1 MDPQPSERVERDL
14 RSMIGDGIAFSAMVG
29 LGETY
34 VPAFALAAGHGDLV
48 AGLVATLPMLVGAVL
63 QLATPAGIRWAGS
76 HRAWVVGCARL
87 QAASLLPLAVW
98 ALLGRVPLLWLFAAA
113 SAYWAFGMST
123 MPAWNAWAAT
133 LVPSYLRA
141 RFFARRT
148 RYAQASLLLS
158 LLLAGAVLDRGAAL
172 LGRHTDAF
180 ALLLASAAVA
190 RLVSARFLARQS
202 ERPGLVL
209 EQRSLSLAQ
218 MRSALRG
225 REAKRVLLYL
235 LAMQVAVQIAAP
247 YFTPFMLGP
256 LGLPYA
262 GFTALVAA
270 SFASRIAVLPWLGR
284 LARARGAGWLL
295 RRGALAIV
303 PLPPL
308 WLVSDSFAY
317 LLVLQIFSGL
327 AWAALELATLLAFFE
342 GLDPEERTS
351 VLTAYNLASAVAL
364 ALGALL
370 GAAIF
375 QAVGGGHAGFASLFL
390 ISSLGRV
397 LTLPLIV
404 RVRGGGRPREPMLL
418 RTEALR
424 PSIGAVQRP
433 LLPAAEPA
441 EERPGD

>member
-1 MDPQPSERVERDL
+1 MEPEPSRRVERDL

-48 AGLVATLPMLVGAVL
+48 AGLVATLPMLAGAVL
-63 QLATPAGIRWAGS
+63 QLATPAGVRRVGS
-76 HRAWVVGCARL
+76 HRAWVVSCARL
-87 QAASLLPLAVW
+87 QAASLLPLAIW
-98 ALLGRVPLLWLFAAA
+98 ALLGRVPLPWLFAAT

-123 MPAWNAWAAT
+123 LPAWNAWAGT

-148 RYAQASLLLS
+148 RYAQASLL
-158 LLLAGAVLDRGAAL
+158 VAL
-172 LGRHTDAF
+172 LVGGAILDSGERLLGETTVAF
-180 ALLLASAAVA
+180 ALLLASAALA

-202 ERPGLVL
+202 ERPGLVG
-209 EQRSLSLAQ
+209 EQRSLSFAQ
-218 MRSALRG
+218 MRHALEG

-235 LAMQVAVQIAAP
+235 LGMQVAVQIAAP

-256 LGLPYA
+256 LGLPYG

-284 LARARGAGWLL
+284 LARARGAGWML

-308 WLVSDSFAY
+308 WLLSDSFAY
-317 LLVLQIFSGL
+317 LLALQAFSGV
-327 AWAALELATLLAFFE
+327 AWATLELATLLAFFE

-364 ALGALL
+364 AIGALL

-375 QAVGGGHAGFASLFL
+375 QSAGGGYAGFASLFA
-390 ISSLGRV
+390 ISSLGRI
-397 LTLPLIV
+397 LTLPLLV
-404 RVRGGGRPREPMLL
+404 RVRGGGPPREVMLL
-418 RTEALR
+418 RTDALR

-433 LLPAAEPA
+433 LLPAADDAA
-441 EERPGD
+441 EGPRD

>member
-1 MDPQPSERVERDL
+1 MEPEPSRRVERDL

-29 LGETY
+29 LGETF

-63 QLATPAGIRWAGS
+63 QLATPAGVRHLGS
-76 HRAWVVGCARL
+76 HRAWVVACARL
-87 QAASLLPLAVW
+87 QAASLLPLAAW
-98 ALLGRVPLLWLFAAA
+98 ALLGRIPLVWLFAAT

-148 RYAQASLLLS
+148 RYAQASLLAAL
-158 LLLAGAVLDRGAAL
+158 LVGGMVLDRGGQLLDAPTDAFAMLLAGA
-172 LGRHTDAF
+172 AF
-180 ALLLASAAVA
+180 A

-202 ERPGLVL
+202 ELPGLAR
-209 EQRSLSLAQ
+209 EQRSLSFAE
-218 MRSALRG
+218 MRHALRG
-225 REAKRVLLYL
+225 REAKRVLIYL
-235 LAMQVAVQIAAP
+235 LGMQVAVQIAAP

-256 LGLPYA
+256 LGLPYW
-262 GFTALVAA
+262 GFTALIAA

-308 WLVSDSFAY
+308 WLLSHSFPY
-317 LLVLQIFSGL
+317 LLLLQAYSGV
-327 AWAALELATLLAFFE
+327 AWAA
-342 GLDPEERTS
+342 
-351 VLTAYNLASAVAL
+351 LTAYNLASAVAL
-364 ALGALL
+364 VLGALL

-375 QAVGGGHAGFASLFL
+375 QSVGGGYAGFASLFV

-397 LTLPLIV
+397 LTLPLLV
-404 RVRGGGRPREPMLL
+404 RVRGEARPRDVMLL

-433 LLPAAEPA
+433 LLPASDDAA
-441 EERPGD
+441 ERPSD

>member
-1 MDPQPSERVERDL
+1 MQSGSSRHVERDL
-14 RSMIGDGIAFSAMVG
+14 RSMIGDAIAFSAMVG

-63 QLATPAGIRWAGS
+63 QLATPAGVRRTGS
-76 HRAWVVGCARL
+76 HRSWVVACARL

-98 ALLGRVPLLWLFAAA
+98 ALLGRIPLWWLFAAT

-123 MPAWNAWAAT
+123 TPAWNAWAAS

-148 RYAQASLLLS
+148 RYAQASLLVA
-158 LLLAGAVLDRGAAL
+158 LLVGGVVLDRGEAI
-172 LGRHTDAF
+172 LGTRTDAF
-180 ALLLASAAVA
+180 ALLLAGAALS
-190 RLVSARFLARQS
+190 RLVSARYLARQS
-202 ERPGLVL
+202 EQPGLAM
-209 EQRSLSLAQ
+209 EQRSLSFAQ
-218 MRSALRG
+218 MRLALQG
-225 REAKRVLLYL
+225 RETKRVLVYL
-235 LAMQVAVQIAAP
+235 LGMQVAVQIAAP

-295 RRGALAIV
+295 RRGAIAIV

-308 WLVSDSFAY
+308 WLLSHSFGY
-317 LLVLQIFSGL
+317 LLLLQAFSGV

-342 GLDPEERTS
+342 GLDPKERTS

-364 ALGALL
+364 VLGALL

-375 QAVGGGHAGFASLFL
+375 HGVGGGYPGFAMLFV

-397 LTLPLIV
+397 LTLPLLV
-404 RVRGGGRPREPMLL
+404 RVRTRARSREALIL

-433 LLPAAEPA
+433 LLPASDESPD
-441 EERPGD
+441 E

>member
-1 MDPQPSERVERDL
+1 MEPESSRRVESDL

-34 VPAFALAAGHGDLV
+34 VPAFAIAVGHGDLV

-63 QLATPAGIRWAGS
+63 QLATPAGVRHLGS
-76 HRAWVVGCARL
+76 HRAWVVACARL
-87 QAASLLPLAVW
+87 QAASLLPLAAW
-98 ALLGRVPLLWLFAAA
+98 ALVGRIPLFWLFAAT

-123 MPAWNAWAAT
+123 IPAWNAWAAS

-148 RYAQASLLLS
+148 RYAQAA
-158 LLLAGAVLDRGAAL
+158 LLAALLVGGAVLEWGEQL
-172 LGRHTDAF
+172 LGEATDAF
-180 ALLLASAAVA
+180 ALLLAGAALS
-190 RLVSARFLARQS
+190 RLVSARFLSRQS
-202 ERPGLVL
+202 ELPGLAR
-209 EQRSLSLAQ
+209 EQRSLSLEE
-218 MRSALRG
+218 MRHALRG

-235 LAMQVAVQIAAP
+235 LGMQVAVQIAAP

-262 GFTALVAA
+262 GFTALIAA

-284 LARARGAGWLL
+284 LARARGATWML

-308 WLVSDSFAY
+308 WLVSDSFGY
-317 LLVLQIFSGL
+317 LLLLQAYSGI
-327 AWAALELATLLAFFE
+327 AWGALELATLLAFFE
-342 GLDPEERTS
+342 GLDAEERTS
-351 VLTAYNLASAVAL
+351 VLTAYNLASSIAL
-364 ALGALL
+364 VLGALL

-375 QAVGGGHAGFASLFL
+375 VAAGGGSTGFASLFV
-390 ISSLGRV
+390 ISSLGRM
-397 LTLPLIV
+397 LTLPLLSK
-404 RVRGGGRPREPMLL
+404 VRGRGRSQEVLLL

-433 LLPAAEPA
+433 LLPASDDAG
-441 EERPGD
+441 ERPDD

>member
-1 MDPQPSERVERDL
+1 MEPESSQRVERDL

-34 VPAFALAAGHGDLV
+34 VPAFALAVGHGDLV
-48 AGLVATLPMLVGAVL
+48 AGLVATLPMLAGAVL
-63 QLATPAGIRWAGS
+63 QLATPAGVRTLGS
-76 HRAWVVGCARL
+76 HRAWVVACARL
-87 QAASLLPLAVW
+87 QAASLLPLAIW
-98 ALLGRVPLLWLFAAA
+98 ALMGRIPLPWLFAAT

-123 MPAWNAWAAT
+123 MPAWNAWVGT
-133 LVPSYLRA
+133 LIPSYLRA

-148 RYAQASLLLS
+148 RYAQASLLAA
-158 LLLAGAVLDRGAAL
+158 LLVGGAILDRGEQL
-172 LGRHTDAF
+172 TGDPTDAF
-180 ALLLASAAVA
+180 ALLLGGAALA

-202 ERPGLVL
+202 ERPGLAR
-209 EQRSLSLAQ
+209 EQRTLSLAE
-218 MRSALRG
+218 MRHALRG
-225 REAKRVLLYL
+225 REAKRVLIYL
-235 LAMQVAVQIAAP
+235 LGMQVAVQIAAP

-270 SFASRIAVLPWLGR
+270 SFAARIAVLPWLGR
-284 LARARGAGWLL
+284 LARARGAVWML

-308 WLVSDSFAY
+308 WLLSDSFAY
-317 LLVLQIFSGL
+317 LLLLQVFSGV
-327 AWAALELATLLAFFE
+327 AWATLELATLLAFFE
-342 GLDPEERTS
+342 GLEAEERTS

-375 QAVGGGHAGFASLFL
+375 QSVGRGPTGFASLFV
-390 ISSLGRV
+390 ISSLGRA
-397 LTLPLIV
+397 LTLPLLV
-404 RVRGGGRPREPMLL
+404 RLRGGSRPREVMLL

-433 LLPAAEPA
+433 LLPASEDGAD
-441 EERPGD
+441 RPGD